1 MINFLQSDQ
10 FSALNQFGTLKHNT
24 ELFTSTQPSTSR
36 EANNSFI
43 NNSISETC
51 LDHAFIE
58 FDNTI
63 ITDSSLFNE
72 ITTDSSGEDKL
83 SLFSRSASNFQINRT
98 KNSYFDSKL
107 TPLIVRVNDLISDEA
122 TNILLCTL
130 NYKIGDQNQNEMA
143 KINNQK

>member
-10 FSALNQFGTLKHNT
+10 FSALNQFGTLEHNT

-43 NNSISETC
+43 NNSISERC

-63 ITDSSLFNE
+63 ITDSSFLNE

-83 SLFSRSASNFQINRT
+83 SRFSR
-98 KNSYFDSKL
+98 
-107 TPLIVRVNDLISDEA
+107 
-122 TNILLCTL
+122 
-130 NYKIGDQNQNEMA
+130 
-143 KINNQK
+143 